1 MSSFVVFSSFCR
13 WRMDDMTRVFLRQL
27 KEFKVRPFWDFECG
41 AEAGRKALGEA
52 EEALG
57 IERKKLDTATH
68 LCTLFEFPDA
78 IKESQQMIAD
88 MQSNCKLMYKVRNSS
103 FSDSL
108 PEYYATL
115 QTIPPCF
122 GCQGKAIWY
131 QTV

>member
-1 MSSFVVFSSFCR
+1 M
-13 WRMDDMTRVFLRQL
+13 FLGQL

-57 IERKKLDTATH
+57 KERKKLDAATH

-88 MQSNCKLMYKVRNSS
+88 MESNCKLMYKVRKPCLLIPHRKSMPS
-103 FSDSL
+103 PFRSK
-108 PEYYATL
+108 ATQQNL
-115 QTIPPCF
+115 F
-122 GCQGKAIWY
+122 
-131 QTV
+131 